1 MLSSLVRSIPV
12 VVLDVIDDF
21 EVWFTFLFKL
31 FKQSEKTLHI
41 TTLHFIKKN
50 SFTLI
55 EKVVILT
62 WKH

>member
-12 VVLDVIDDF
+12 VVLAVIDDF

-31 FKQSEKTLHI
+31 FKQSEKNFAYNY
-41 TTLHFIKKN
+41 TTLNKIN

-55 EKVVILT
+55 EKNVILT

>member
-31 FKQSEKTLHI
+31 FKQSEKNFAYNY
-41 TTLHFIKKN
+41 TTLNKIN

-55 EKVVILT
+55 EKIVILT

>member
-31 FKQSEKTLHI
+31 FKQSEKI
-41 TTLHFIKKN
+41 FAYNYTTLNKIIVLH
-50 SFTLI
+50 
-55 EKVVILT
+55 
-62 WKH
+62 